1 MLLKKDSEQNQ
12 LRHFNFIL
20 EQSSTTWLSPEKYMV
35 DCTERNFLDSVDYCT
50 ANGGTIASF
59 QSDDDINE
67 AKDKVTCNVYIGATS
82 DGNGNW
88 EWIDGSPWWAHTNN
102 DGLAGTTET
111 KIIWT
116 PIDHKWNDFGTG
128 AVTVGVIC
136 KTPGNFQGVISK
148 I

>member
-1 MLLKKDSEQNQ
+1 MVEDSEQNQ

-59 QSDDDINE
+59 QSDVDVNE

-88 EWIDGSPWWAHTNN
+88 KWIDNSPWWAYENN
-102 DGLAGTTET
+102 DGLPGTTET
-111 KIIWT
+111 KIVWRAV
-116 PIDHKWNDFGTG
+116 DNKWNDWGTG
-128 AVTVGVIC
+128 ADLMGVIC
-136 KTPGNFQGVISK
+136 KNPGSFQQGIATL
-148 I
+148 